1 MRPPMFHLRFARSF
15 LRFAAKAPQAAPS
28 LRLPKRCT
36 THGRRRRTATNPKE
50 LRNVERGLSP
60 PRFASPPIALR
71 LRLRATERRQA
82 APEVPPA
89 IREGVPEVRGES
101 AAGSPTPEVAEA
113 PHHARTS
120 EAYRHKSQRV
130 AKRRKGAFAPSLRFT
145 PHRTAATPSCDRAQT
160 GGPRGPTSEARG
172 RT

>member
-15 LRFAAKAPQAAPS
+15 LRFAAKAPYCTPS

-89 IREGVPEVRGES
+89 AREGGPEVRGES
-101 AAGSPTPEVAEA
+101 AALHPTPEGAEA
-113 PHHARTS
+113 QHLS
-120 EAYRHKSQRV
+120 EALGCERV
-130 AKRRKGAFAPSLRFT
+130 GSDGVAHAGGAR
-145 PHRTAATPSCDRAQT
+145 RAQS
-160 GGPRGPTSEARG
+160 RGDDYAIGQGEVLGVAP
-172 RT
+172 

>member
-15 LRFAAKAPQAAPS
+15 LRFAAKAPYCTPS

-71 LRLRATERRQA
+71 LRLRATERRKA
-82 APEVPPA
+82 APDAPPA
-89 IREGVPEVRGES
+89 TREAGREVHGED
-101 AAGSPTPEVAEA
+101 AAGSPAPEAAEA
-113 PHHARTS
+113 PHLS
-120 EAYRHKSQRV
+120 EAL
-130 AKRRKGAFAPSLRFT
+130 G
-145 PHRTAATPSCDRAQT
+145 C
-160 GGPRGPTSEARG
+160 
-172 RT
+172 